1 MRSPTKVLHNGTP
14 ESYGS
19 YSIKTEVEGRY
30 SVCFEN
36 PSGTIQ
42 KVSFNFLGQDPA
54 VTGTTLSTLFILFNV
69 NFIVEAAAKPDP
81 IQNEIQDLNNGLKFI
96 QNEQDYMI
104 QREKIHRQSKNMMKC
119 NLSLIYLFSLFLLF
133 SCSKN

>member
-1 MRSPTKVLHNGTP
+1 MRSPTKVLHNGNP
-14 ESYGS
+14 ETYGS
-19 YSIKTEVEGRY
+19 YSIKTDMDGRY

-42 KVSFNFLGQDPA
+42 KVSFNFLGQ
-54 VTGTTLSTLFILFNV
+54 
-69 NFIVEAAAKPDP
+69 EAAASGNENYIISFFKLSLFLILAPTEKPDP
-81 IQNEIQDLNNGLKFI
+81 IQTELQELNSGLKFI

-104 QREKIHRQSKNMMKC
+104 QREKIHRQSTNFIL
-119 NLSLIYLFSLFLLF
+119 NYHSYTYF